1 MTHPLLSD
9 VAARL
14 ASISE
19 SPTLDSSVLLAHIL
33 NKSRTWVKAHPEL
46 TLTAKQQDQLEDSL
60 TRLERG
66 ESFPYVLG
74 HWDFFGLDFKISP
87 SVLIPRPE
95 TELLVEKAIAWLKKN
110 PARRS
115 IMDIG
120 TGSGVIAISIAVNIP
135 DSKIIATDI
144 SPKALQIAVQ
154 NATRHD
160 ADSKIKF
167 MECDLLPKPTSK
179 LQAPADLLCANLP
192 YIPTNTLH
200 ELFVY
205 KREPT
210 QALDGGQ
217 DGFDLIRRL
226 MNMVTSYLAPN
237 AMMLFE
243 IDSTLGEQAL
253 QLAYQTF
260 PNAKTQLHK
269 DLTGRDRLLQIE
281 LP

>member
-1 MTHPLLSD
+1 MTPPLLSD

-14 ASISE
+14 AAISE

-33 NKSRTWVKAHPEL
+33 SKSRTWVKAHPEL
-46 TLTAKQQDQLEDSL
+46 SLTAKQQKQLEDSL
-60 TRLERG
+60 ARLERG

-74 HWDFFGLDFKISP
+74 HWEFFGLDLKVSP
-87 SVLIPRPE
+87 DVLIPRPE
-95 TELLVEKAIAWLKKN
+95 TELLVEKAITWLKKH
-110 PARRS
+110 PDKRS
-115 IMDIG
+115 VADIG
-120 TGSGVIAISIAVNIP
+120 TGSGAIAISIAVNIP

-144 SPKALQIAVQ
+144 SPRALQIAAQ
-154 NATRHD
+154 NAARHD
-160 ADSKIKF
+160 TDSKIKF

-179 LQAPADLLCANLP
+179 LQTPVDLLCANLP
-192 YIPTNTLH
+192 YIPTKNLRN
-200 ELFVY
+200 LSVY

-210 QALDGGQ
+210 LALDGGQ

-226 MNMVTSYLAPN
+226 MNMATAYLAPD

-253 QLAYQTF
+253 QLAHQTF
-260 PNAKTQLHK
+260 SNAKIQLLQ